1 MKKEDRL
8 MGTKNRSA
16 AASVGTTNAWLVAAA
31 AVAVTLAVIFLLLP
45 AETHAARATGATV
58 STAKT
63 GLGRI
68 LVNSSGRTLYLF
80 EKDRKRMSACTGQC
94 ASFWPP
100 LMTKGKP
107 RATGGAKASLLG
119 TTKRADGRLQVTYNH
134 HPLYT
139 FAEDTKKGQTK
150 GEGMDAFGAKW
161 YALSTA
167 GAKVLKASPPSSGGG
182 YGP

>member
-1 MKKEDRL
+1 
-8 MGTKNRSA
+8 MGTQDRPT
-16 AASVGTTNAWLVAAA
+16 AASVGTTSAWLVAAA
-31 AVAVTLAVIFLLLP
+31 AVAATLAVIFLLLP
-45 AETHAARATGATV
+45 AETNAARATGATV

-80 EKDRKRMSACTGQC
+80 EKDRKGMSACSGQC
-94 ASFWPP
+94 ASFWPS

-107 RATGGAKASLLG
+107 RAIGGAKASLLG
-119 TTKRADGRLQVTYNH
+119 TTKRPNGRLQVTYNH
-134 HPLYT
+134 HPVYK

-150 GEGMDAFGAKW
+150 GEGMNAFGAMW

-167 GAKVLKASPPSSGGG
+167 GAKVVKASPPASSGGG